1 MSKYRAVVGKILD
14 LTWTATRRSLGWMRV
29 HPKSTLVLLLL
40 CFVFW
45 FIPPVWK
52 LKWDS
57 ITVTRW
63 VKSKGKITAEV
74 GPKAK
79 GWTSYNRIS
88 RHTID
93 AVIAA
98 EDGKFLVHH
107 GIDWESMLES
117 VRHNWKKKRYAR
129 GGSTI
134 TQQVVKMA
142 FLSRDKTLTRKAREA
157 VGALLLELIFEK
169 RDILEWYLNMV
180 EFGDAI
186 YGIEAA
192 AKAYYG
198 TKPEM
203 ITTSQSI
210 HLALVL
216 PSPNRWSAGLRK
228 RSLTPFGQRRFGA
241 IATNMYKGGKLSRQ
255 EWQTAI
261 ATGNFG
267 GPIAGYASVLDLEA
281 GREEDVRIDP
291 RAVMPAPGEQED
303 AGDREDEDDMTPP
316 AFPDEP
322 PPMPKNADAP
332 AMDTSAAESSTT
344 SATSTTQSESVGASQ
359 PAPDAPVTP
368 STPVIPD
375 P

>member
-1 MSKYRAVVGKILD
+1 MSKYRAAIGKFLD
-14 LTWTATRRSLGWMRV
+14 FVWTMTRRTLGWMRFR
-29 HPKSTLVLLLL
+29 PKLTMLLLLL
-40 CFVFW
+40 CFIFW
-45 FIPPVWK
+45 FVPPVWN
-52 LKWDS
+52 LKFS
-57 ITVTRW
+57 TITVTRW
-63 VKSKGKITAEV
+63 VKSKGKITATV

-98 EDGKFLVHH
+98 EDGKFLTHH

-134 TQQVVKMA
+134 TQQVVKMG
-142 FLSRDKTLTRKAREA
+142 FLSRDKTLIRKAREA
-157 VGALLLELIFEK
+157 VGALLLELIYDK

-241 IATNMYKGGKLSRQ
+241 IATNMFKGGKLSKQ

-267 GPIAGYASVLDLEA
+267 GPIAGYASVLNLEP
-281 GREEDVRIDP
+281 GREDDVRIDP
-291 RAVMPAPGEQED
+291 RSVMPAPGEQEE
-303 AGDREDEDDMTPP
+303 AGDREDDNDMTPP

-322 PPMPKNADAP
+322 PPMPKASSETQPNDP
-332 AMDTSAAESSTT
+332 ASEGQATPPSEASTT
-344 SATSTTQSESVGASQ
+344 STTEA
-359 PAPDAPVTP
+359 APEPPQTL